1 MPAHHVKFFDM
12 LDAELDKVKTFY
24 IEKEKEMHERDKL
37 LREQLKELGVHRKMF
52 YVGVLDCGCIW
63 N

>member
-1 MPAHHVKFFDM
+1 M